1 MKPLLFPTIFIL
13 LTTTTSCRKVYD
25 YIHDHPD
32 AHDSLCQVTA
42 IRFRGPDAV
51 EYDITYDPKGNP
63 VTMMNTNR
71 LSSYALDRYFRYDR
85 WGRLSDYMG
94 AYPGNFGAIY
104 WKKYAYI
111 RPNFVTDTTMYYETG
126 DVRDPSSPLA
136 RNSAEYYIYGYTLD
150 AHGRIVKIWSIPN
163 DPPHTP
169 VLQSELHYD
178 ANGNLPLPDS
188 TLTYDDKVNVY
199 RTNKVWQ
206 FIFRDYS
213 RNNIIKNDH
222 FFFPTYNTFGLP
234 LNILNLQAYNNY
246 IFDIDNQNPELYI
259 TYACSVPKGPINY

>member
-1 MKPLLFPTIFIL
+1 MKPLLFLAIITLF
-13 LTTTTSCRKVYD
+13 TTTSCRKVYD
-25 YIHDHPD
+25 FIRDHPD
-32 AHDSLCQVTA
+32 AHDSLCRVTA
-42 IRFRGPDAV
+42 VGTRTTDGRYV
-51 EYDITYDPKGNP
+51 EKYAITYNEKGNP
-63 VTMMNTNR
+63 VTMLTT
-71 LSSYALDRYFRYDR
+71 SVFSQSDVYFRYDR
-85 WGRLSDYMG
+85 FNRLSDVMSVV
-94 AYPGNFGAIY
+94 PGNFGAIF
-104 WKKYAYI
+104 WQKYAYP
-111 RPNFVTDTTMYYETG
+111 RPRFITDTVMLFTG
-126 DVRDPSSPLA
+126 DIRDSASPIA
-136 RNSAEYYIYGYTLD
+136 KNSYEYHIEGYTLD
-150 AHGRIVKIWSIPN
+150 AHDRIVKIWSIPN